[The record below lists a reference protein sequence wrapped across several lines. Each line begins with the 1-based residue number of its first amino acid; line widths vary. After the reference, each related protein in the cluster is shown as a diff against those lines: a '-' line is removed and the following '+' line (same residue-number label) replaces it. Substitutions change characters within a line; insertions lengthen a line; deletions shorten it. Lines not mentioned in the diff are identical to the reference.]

1 MNRSQNQ
8 TRTRTNTQRFHREG
22 SGPGVPATDAALAV
36 EGASVRMRMLAG
48 AQTFG
53 GPVTR
58 PACISR
64 ALRARSRCGTYKRG
78 RGLEVRVHLLK
89 LMCRR
94 GLRRTTAAGRRG
106 HCLRSTHL
114 TAWLDSAITT
124 TVAGPLR
131 PPAHRQ
137 VGRSHSGLG
146 RSRPGSHSRRH
157 LYGMSAA
164 LPDLGN
170 TRNQ

>member
-94 GLRRTTAAGRRG
+94 GLRRTTAAGRCG

-114 TAWLDSAITT
+114 ST
-124 TVAGPLR
+124 R
-131 PPAHRQ
+131 
-137 VGRSHSGLG
+137 
-146 RSRPGSHSRRH
+146 RSRPRSPGHCGRTVKLAGLTQDGQGPPGRVRFATAPIRH
-157 LYGMSAA
+157 VCGTA
-164 LPDLGN
+164 
-170 TRNQ
+170 